1 MSKAMITNS
10 DSIDETP
17 PSAKDRILSL
27 NREVVGCRVCLR
39 LANYRES
46 GGQGQEEAISQLEL
60 LGQTCPRFR
69 RHQGFD
75 SVVGLAPAPH
85 GGNRTGRVF
94 TGDRSA
100 DFLVKAF
107 FKAGYSNQSRS
118 VDADDG

>member
-69 RHQGFD
+69 RHQGYD
-75 SVVGLAPAPH
+75 SRG
-85 GGNRTGRVF
+85 RTSSS
-94 TGDRSA
+94 T
-100 DFLVKAF
+100 
-107 FKAGYSNQSRS
+107 SRRESDWKS
-118 VDADDG
+118 VHRG